1 MIFKEKRQSKSL
13 ASSPFSSPPR
23 KSSTEIMSTMM
34 NTLRKPDKRS
44 SFANKVEENR
54 LKKSKM
60 SSNLFNKLSEA
71 IGNKALLENNAVD

>member
-1 MIFKEKRQSKSL
+1 
-13 ASSPFSSPPR
+13 
-23 KSSTEIMSTMM
+23 M